1 VAKRRTGSTV
11 GQTLGGIVGGF
22 DQLVFRTTP
31 PVQELVAKA
40 RPLRAPSGDGGT
52 IDVTFPS
59 ELEVPLDLRV
69 PDPTDLT
76 MGREAGLASTDAG
89 TDTLWRDGCRM
100 SSL

>member
-52 IDVTFPS
+52 IAIDFP
-59 ELEVPLDLRV
+59 DG
-69 PDPTDLT
+69 DPSIDPAEP
-76 MGREAGLASTDAG
+76 GPARSA
-89 TDTLWRDGCRM
+89 
-100 SSL
+100 